1 MIQRIRQ
8 WLIDRFLPVWA
19 KESVVKENES
29 LRQRLAEKETEIE
42 RLKAYIEGLETGI
55 RSQRKIVINNRS
67 AGK

>member
-1 MIQRIRQ
+1 MIRRIRQ

-19 KESVVKENES
+19 KESVVKENER

>member
-1 MIQRIRQ
+1 MIRRIRQ

-19 KESVVKENES
+19 KESVVKENER

-55 RSQRKIVINNRS
+55 RSHRKIVINNRS

>member
-1 MIQRIRQ
+1 MIRRIRQ

-19 KESVVKENES
+19 KESVVKENER
-29 LRQRLAEKETEIE
+29 LRQRLAEKETEIK